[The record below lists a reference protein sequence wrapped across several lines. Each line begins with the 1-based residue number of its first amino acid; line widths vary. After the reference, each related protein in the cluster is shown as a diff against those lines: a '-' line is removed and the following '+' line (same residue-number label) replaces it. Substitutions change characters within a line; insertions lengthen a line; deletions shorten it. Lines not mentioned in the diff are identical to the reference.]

1 MALRI
6 GSAILLAIAATAVAP
21 ARAIAVAPA
30 RIVSLAPAITET
42 LFALGA
48 GPEVVGV
55 SEYCDYPDA
64 ARRLPTVGSFL
75 TPNVEA
81 IAGLRPT
88 LVIGLESSSNVRPVR
103 AIEAM
108 GYPTLTVN
116 ADTLDEIRTM
126 ILKIGERTGRTN
138 QADELVA
145 EIQSHIDSVR
155 ARLKDVPPR
164 KVLMLVGH
172 QPIVA
177 VGPGT
182 YLDELVKLAGGI
194 NIADRAAQE
203 WPRLSIEYIIA
214 TAPEVILD
222 GQMGSDRSVPGGF
235 WSRYPSIPAVR
246 DHRIFGYP
254 ENVMLRPGPRVGMA
268 LEMLAAAIHPAE
280 AGSFKLAAPARN
292 N

>member
-1 MALRI
+1 M
-6 GSAILLAIAATAVAP
+6 
-21 ARAIAVAPA
+21 
-30 RIVSLAPAITET
+30 SLAPAITET

-88 LVIGLESSSNVRPVR
+88 LVIGLKSSLNVRPVR

-182 YLDELVKLAGGI
+182 YLDE
-194 NIADRAAQE
+194 R
-203 WPRLSIEYIIA
+203 
-214 TAPEVILD
+214 
-222 GQMGSDRSVPGGF
+222 
-235 WSRYPSIPAVR
+235 
-246 DHRIFGYP
+246 
-254 ENVMLRPGPRVGMA
+254 
-268 LEMLAAAIHPAE
+268 
-280 AGSFKLAAPARN
+280 
-292 N
+292 

>member
-1 MALRI
+1 MAASR
-6 GSAILLAIAATAVAP
+6 AIAA
-21 ARAIAVAPA
+21 RPA
-30 RIVSLAPAITET
+30 RIVALAPAITET

-55 SEYCDYPDA
+55 SEYCDYPEA
-64 ARRLPTVGSFL
+64 ARHLPTVGSFL

-81 IAGLRPT
+81 ISGLRPT
-88 LVIGLESSSNVRPVR
+88 LVIGLESSSNVREVR

-108 GYPTLTVN
+108 GYPTLTVS

-126 ILKIGERTGRTN
+126 IRKIGERTGRTR

-145 EIQSHIDSVR
+145 EIQSHVDAVQ
-155 ARLKDVPPR
+155 ARLKDVPPL

-182 YLDELVKLAGGI
+182 YLDELLKLAGGI
-194 NIADRAAQE
+194 NIADRSAQA

-214 TAPEVILD
+214 SAPDVIID
-222 GQMGSDRSVPGGF
+222 GQMGSDRSAPGGF
-235 WSRYPSIPAVR
+235 WSRYPTIPAVR
-246 DHRIFGYP
+246 DDRIFGYP
-254 ENVMLRPGPRVGMA
+254 ESVMLHPGPRVWMA
-268 LEMLAAAIHPAE
+268 LDMLAAAIHPVE
-280 AGSFKLAAPARN
+280 AGSINAAVPERRN
-292 N
+292 

>member
-1 MALRI
+1 M
-6 GSAILLAIAATAVAP
+6 LLAIAAIAVALS
-21 ARAIAVAPA
+21 RAIAAEPE

-42 LFALGA
+42 LFAIGA
-48 GPEVVGV
+48 GPKVVGV

-88 LVIGLESSSNVRPVR
+88 LVIGLESSSSVRPVR

-108 GYPTLTVN
+108 GYPTLAVN
-116 ADTLDEIRTM
+116 ADTLHEIRTM
-126 ILKIGERTGRTN
+126 ILKVGERTGRTHE
-138 QADELVA
+138 ADDLVA

-155 ARLKDVPPR
+155 ARLKDIAPR

-214 TAPEVILD
+214 SAPEVILD

-246 DHRIFGYP
+246 DHRVFGYP
-254 ENVMLRPGPRVGMA
+254 ENLTLRPGPRVWMA

-280 AGSFKLAAPARN
+280 AQTSNRAIPARDN
-292 N
+292 